1 MDKNTATP
9 CATLHKYRWTKTL
22 THLVHS
28 SDSSPAKLFFQLKVL
43 VVQVKLLRQLSH
55 QKLWNQLLQGH
66 LVPSEAVRKVT
77 IQQVTRAI
85 GKWKVELFPLDE
97 AFTGPH
103 AEADGAQGVDA
114 EKFCVVVV
122 ICTISL
128 KAEIADFLKDSLY
141 GKHFSASFFSD

>member
-1 MDKNTATP
+1 MCMELSHATGVQVDKDTDTP

-28 SDSSPAKLFFQLKVL
+28 SDSSLAKLLFQLKVL

-66 LVPSEAVRKVT
+66 LVPLEAVCKVA
-77 IQQVTRAI
+77 IQHVTRTI
-85 GKWKVELFPLDE
+85 GKWKVESFPLDE

-128 KAEIADFLKDSLY
+128 KDEIADF
-141 GKHFSASFFSD
+141 